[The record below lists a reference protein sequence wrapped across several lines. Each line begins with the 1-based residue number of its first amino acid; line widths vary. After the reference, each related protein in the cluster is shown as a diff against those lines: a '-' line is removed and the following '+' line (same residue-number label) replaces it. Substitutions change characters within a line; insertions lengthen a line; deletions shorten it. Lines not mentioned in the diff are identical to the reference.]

1 MQAHRFPSP
10 SQSQPRRRPYAT
22 NRRRDAEE
30 AEFRHAI
37 MVWIWFVIAAKIIAL
52 IALVVVAV
60 AVLHPASHMLT
71 FAVLLN
77 WSWVLLG
84 GALAIGPLLY
94 WYRLRRAR
102 RKRAALI
109 HAEWHVD

>member
-30 AEFRHAI
+30 AEFRQAI
-37 MVWIWFVIAAKIIAL
+37 MVWIWFVIAAKVIAL
-52 IALVVVAV
+52 IALVCVAV

-84 GALAIGPLLY
+84 AILAIGPALY